1 MRIIKASSAQHSCTN
16 AHGDKGLREELSDNS
31 KWYYFCLLI
40 LFLSLFKIAFHQVC
54 LILSFPQYIIYLQA
68 ARETGALKA
77 AKDQLEKRVE
87 DLTLRVALEKRSRV
101 IIFSLV
107 FLICIMS

>member
-1 MRIIKASSAQHSCTN
+1 MRLETKACEKSSQTTQN
-16 AHGDKGLREELSDNS
+16 GTIFVYLF
-31 KWYYFCLLI
+31 Y
-40 LFLSLFKIAFHQVC
+40 FLSLFKIAFHLVC

-101 IIFSLV
+101 ITFPLV
-107 FLICIMS
+107 F

>member
-1 MRIIKASSAQHSCTN
+1 MRLETKACEKSSQTTQNGTIFVS
-16 AHGDKGLREELSDNS
+16 LF
-31 KWYYFCLLI
+31 Y
-40 LFLSLFKIAFHQVC
+40 FLSLFKIAFHLVC
-54 LILSFPQYIIYLQA
+54 LILSFLQYIIYLQA

-101 IIFSLV
+101 IIFPLV
-107 FLICIMS
+107 FLRCTMS